1 LARRAHAAR
10 ARSSDGSPYRARDSP
25 PAVAAIASPL
35 RGNGSK
41 GGGGGWLIS
50 NGSKGGG
57 GGDESSSGS
66 SLSM

>member
-41 GGGGGWLIS
+41 GGGGG
-50 NGSKGGG
+50 